1 MAFDR
6 VADDYDRMRGGI
18 ERGREAAA
26 RLVADLTPGPVL
38 EVGTGTGI
46 VAAGLSELGHRVYGV
61 DLSPQMLSRAHSRL
75 GGRVAV
81 ADAQSLPFPDGAFAN
96 VVFVHVL
103 HLVAD
108 MPTALREA
116 VRVLT
121 PDGRLLAAHG
131 DPAADPDELV
141 AVLDRLGELH
151 PPRPDTP
158 ERLDAAARKA
168 GLLLVGHDFA
178 PDYERATSPRQ
189 LLESLERRL
198 PPFLWNVDDDTWARV
213 VEPALAELRAL
224 PDQDRPRPQ
233 QWRVHHSVYRKP

>member
-6 VADDYDRMRGGI
+6 VADNYDRMRGGI
-18 ERGREAAA
+18 ERGRQAAA
-26 RLVADLTPGPVL
+26 RLVADLAPGPVL

-46 VAAGLSELGHRVYGV
+46 VAAGLTELGHRVYGV
-61 DLSPQMLSRAHSRL
+61 DLSPPMLSRAHGRL

-81 ADAQSLPFPDGAFAN
+81 ADAQSLPFADGVFAD

-108 MPTALREA
+108 MPAALREA
-116 VRVLT
+116 ARVLA
-121 PDGRLLAAHG
+121 PGGRLLAAHG

-141 AVLDRLGELH
+141 AVLDRLSELH

-158 ERLDAAARKA
+158 GGLDTAAGEA
-168 GLLLVGHDFA
+168 GLLPVGHDFA
-178 PDYERATSPRQ
+178 PDYDRATSPRQ
-189 LLESLERRL
+189 LLESLEQRL
-198 PPFLWNVDDDTWARV
+198 PPFLWDIDDATWARV